1 MADGI
6 SFIKSNYTWLYH
18 WLVWHALETK
28 GVMVSPHKKDENL
41 DQGVIDSFGHEW
53 ATFSYGETETSEAL
67 DAQFQA
73 YCNPLDLNQFDP
85 KKSIAGDFG
94 AGSGRWASRLIP
106 YFSLVYALEPS
117 DGASTVLKKKFT
129 GEAKIAVLQETV
141 GANSI
146 PLESLD
152 LAMSLGVLH
161 HIPDTGLAIKEV
173 ARRIKPG
180 GAFLCYLYYNLENK
194 PTLYKLIYKAVNT
207 VRKVISILPQKVK
220 QLVTSL
226 IAALIY
232 WPLARFS
239 KVLSKFGINTSNIPL
254 HHYADMPFVMLSN
267 DALDR
272 FGTSLEQRFSKAE
285 ITEMLRAA
293 NFDISTLKFSDTEP
307 FWTFSVRKL

>member
-1 MADGI
+1 
-6 SFIKSNYTWLYH
+6 
-18 WLVWHALETK
+18 
-28 GVMVSPHKKDENL
+28 VSPHEKDENL

-53 ATFSYGETETSEAL
+53 ATFDYGETDTSEAL
-67 DAQFQA
+67 DAQFRA
-73 YCNPLDLNQFDP
+73 YCTPLDLSQFDP

-117 DGASTVLKKKFT
+117 DGASTVLKNKFS
-129 GEAKIAVLQETV
+129 GEGKIAVLQETV

-161 HIPDTGLAIKEV
+161 HIPDTSLAIKEV
-173 ARRIKPG
+173 SRRIKPG
-180 GAFLCYLYYNLENK
+180 GIFLCYLYYNLENK
-194 PTLYKLIYKAVNT
+194 PTLYKLIFKAVNT

-220 QLVTSL
+220 HLVTSL

-232 WPLARFS
+232 WPLAKSS

-254 HHYADMPFVMLSN
+254 HHYADMPFVMLAN

-272 FGTSLEQRFSKAE
+272 FGTTLEQRFSKAE
-285 ITEMLRAA
+285 IKEMLRAA
-293 NFDISTLKFSDTEP
+293 DFDISTLKFSDSEP
-307 FWTFSVRKL
+307 FWTFSVTKL